1 MSRKK
6 DGAGE
11 GVTDVALAS
20 VSTSMS
26 TSGVT
31 PTSSSGTT
39 SSSEEV
45 YSAFGVASAVGA
57 ISDRVKP
64 YNLRNERALLASVM
78 IRPDEFDNINGII
91 DGSNAFFDRRNAVI
105 YEAMNALN
113 LEGRQPAFPPVIEK
127 LKSMGRLEKVGG
139 EAYLKELYVD
149 EAYSYSSTGFAK
161 LIANDHLKRKII
173 DLAADISEMSYHGE
187 DAVKTLEEAERRIF
201 DLSAGRDRKDLV
213 LFKDALA
220 EAVSAILERSKS
232 DGKLR
237 GVTSGYQSIDDYTLG
252 FKKGEL
258 TLLAAR
264 PSMGKTAFALNICQ
278 NIAKEGVVAIF
289 SLEMDATSL
298 AERIISSET
307 RVSSNSGHLTQGQ
320 IDIINQSLSKLKD
333 RKIYIDDTSGVS
345 IQQMRSK
352 LRGLKARE
360 KRLDLIM
367 IDYLQLM
374 EAPGMENRQQEISYI
389 SRSLKAIAKEFEC
402 PVLALSQLSRASE
415 KRGMSKKPI
424 LSDLRESG
432 AIEQDADIVMFI
444 HRPEYYLGD
453 KTPPELKGIAEI
465 IFAKQRNGKTGTVYM
480 AWSADIVR
488 FDDIEFERAEAA
500 MRVNK
505 D

>member
-1 MSRKK
+1 MNKKTGKTGASR
-6 DGAGE
+6 
-11 GVTDVALAS
+11 VAADSSIDYESFSAS
-20 VSTSMS
+20 GS
-26 TSGVT
+26 
-31 PTSSSGTT
+31 
-39 SSSEEV
+39 
-45 YSAFGVASAVGA
+45 ASAAGVLSERA
-57 ISDRVKP
+57 KP
-64 YNLRNERALLASVM
+64 YNLRNERALLASIM

-91 DGSNAFFDRRNAVI
+91 DGSAAFFDRRNAVI
-105 YEAMNALN
+105 YEAMNELSVGG
-113 LEGRQPAFPPVIEK
+113 EQPAFPLVIEK
-127 LKSMGRLEKVGG
+127 LKSTGRLEKVGG
-139 EAYLKELYVD
+139 EDYLKELYVD

-173 DLAADISEMSYHGE
+173 ELAADISEMSYNSE
-187 DAVKTLEEAERRIF
+187 DATKTLEEAERRIF
-201 DLSAGRDRKDLV
+201 DLSSGRDRKDLV
-213 LFKDALA
+213 LFREALA
-220 EAVSAILERSKS
+220 QAVSAILERNKS

-237 GVTSGYQSIDDYTLG
+237 GVTSGYHSIDDYTLG

-289 SLEMDATSL
+289 SLEMDAASL

-307 RVSSNSGHLTQGQ
+307 RVAPNNGKLSQNQLDTIQNSLV
-320 IDIINQSLSKLKD
+320 KLKD
-333 RKIYIDDTSGVS
+333 YKIYIDDTSGVS

-360 KRLDLIM
+360 KKLDLIM

-415 KRGMSKKPI
+415 KRGTSKKPI

-488 FDDIEFERAEAA
+488 FDDIDFERQEAA

>member
-1 MSRKK
+1 MSNKRKK
-6 DGAGE
+6 ATEETAIDYDAPGA
-11 GVTDVALAS
+11 A
-20 VSTSMS
+20 
-26 TSGVT
+26 
-31 PTSSSGTT
+31 
-39 SSSEEV
+39 
-45 YSAFGVASAVGA
+45 A
-57 ISDRVKP
+57 ISEKTKP
-64 YNLRNERALLASVM
+64 YNLRNERAFLASVM
-78 IRPDEFDNINGII
+78 IRPDEFDNVSGII
-91 DGSNAFFDRRNAVI
+91 EGGAAFFDRRNAVI
-105 YEAMNALN
+105 YEAMCDLSM
-113 LEGRQPAFPPVIEK
+113 EGRQPAFPLVIEK
-127 LKSMGRLEKVGG
+127 LKSTGKFDRVGG
-139 EAYLKELYVD
+139 EGYLKELYVD

-161 LIANDHLKRKII
+161 LIANDHMKRKII
-173 DLAADISEMSYHGE
+173 ELAADISEMSYNSE
-187 DAVKTLEEAERRIF
+187 DSVKILEEAERRIF
-201 DLSAGRDRKDLV
+201 DLSTGRDRKDLV
-213 LFKDALA
+213 LFKDALEHA
-220 EAVSAILERSKS
+220 LTSMVERSKS

-237 GVTSGYQSIDDYTLG
+237 GVTSGYEGVDDFTLG

-278 NIAKEGVVAIF
+278 NVSREGVVAIF
-289 SLEMDATSL
+289 SLEMDAASL

-307 RVSSNSGHLTQGQ
+307 RIPLNSGRLTGEQLDRIAG
-320 IDIINQSLSKLKD
+320 SMSRLKD

-415 KRGMSKKPI
+415 KRGTSKKPI

-444 HRPEYYLGD
+444 HRPEYYLME

-465 IFAKQRNGKTGTVYM
+465 IFAKQRNGKTGTLYM
-480 AWSADIVR
+480 AWTADIVR
-488 FDDIEFERAEAA
+488 FDDIDFERQEAA